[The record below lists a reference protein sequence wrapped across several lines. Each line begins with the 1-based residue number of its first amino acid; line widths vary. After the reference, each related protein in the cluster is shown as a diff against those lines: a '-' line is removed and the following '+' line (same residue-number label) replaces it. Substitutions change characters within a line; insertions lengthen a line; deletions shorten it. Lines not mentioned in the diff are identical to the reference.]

1 MSILLLAL
9 CGLLLLA
16 SFFFSGTETAF
27 FALNRVNLRRLERDG
42 SRRSARVLAVAAQP
56 QDLLNTVLV
65 GNNLVNVAISV
76 LATMVVLE
84 NWPRFGVGGAI
95 VVTTLTVL
103 LLGEVT
109 PKTLAIRFPE
119 TFARLAVDPYR
130 LIRALLRPLTSAVA
144 WLAALLLR
152 AIGLKPIPPGH
163 TSLFTRAELDTLLE
177 GADEEGVMTARES
190 ELVQRI
196 LEFSQTRIEEIMTPR
211 IDMAAAPAD
220 LEREELVTLVVAARH
235 SRIPLYRRTIDDV
248 IGYLKVRDFLLDPDR
263 RRELLIR
270 PVVIYPERALASK
283 VFYEMQ
289 RQRSSMVIAVN
300 EYGET
305 VGMLTREDLVEEVV
319 GEIWDEYESSRGP
332 IRALGPGVWMCEGG
346 ANLEELGEEL
356 ERELP
361 TEDAVTLNGF
371 LTGLYGALPPR
382 EARITWEDLVFIP
395 LEVTRHRIQRVRVEL
410 RAGGDPG
417 VDRSGDGGA
426 DRGGRRGPA
435 NGGAAP
441 AGPP

>member
-1 MSILLLAL
+1 MSIFVFVL
-9 CGLLLLA
+9 CGLLLHA
-16 SFFFSGTETAF
+16 SVFFYGPETAV

-42 SRRSARVLAVAAQP
+42 TRRSARVLAIAAQP

-76 LATMVVLE
+76 LATMLILE
-84 NWPRFGVGGAI
+84 RWPRFGVAGAI

-109 PKTLAIRFPE
+109 PKTLAIKFPE
-119 TFARLAVDPYR
+119 TFARLAVDPFR
-130 LIRALLRPLTSAVA
+130 LVRFVLRPLTAAVA
-144 WLAALLLR
+144 YLARLVLR
-152 AIGLKPIPPGH
+152 ALGLKPIPPGH
-163 TSLFTRAELDTLLE
+163 SSLFTRAELDTLLE

-196 LEFSQTRIEEIMTPR
+196 LEFSQTRVEEIMTPR
-211 IDMAAAPAD
+211 IDMIAAPVD
-220 LEREELVTLVVAARH
+220 LERAELVELVVAARH
-235 SRIPLYRRTIDDV
+235 SRVPLYRRTVDDV
-248 IGYLKVRDFLLDPDR
+248 VGFLKVRDFLLDPDR
-263 RRELLIR
+263 RLELLIR
-270 PVVIYPERALASK
+270 PVVIYPERAFASK

-289 RQRSSMVIAVN
+289 RQRTSLVIVVN

-319 GEIWDEYESSRGP
+319 GEIWDEYESARGP
-332 IRALGPGVWMCEGG
+332 IRAVGPGLWICEGS

-356 ERELP
+356 GRELP

-382 EARITWEDLVFIP
+382 DIKIEWEGIVFVP
-395 LEVTRHRIQRVRVEL
+395 LEVSRHRIQRVRIEW
-410 RAGGDPG
+410 A
-417 VDRSGDGGA
+417 GDGGEA
-426 DRGGRRGPA
+426 EEEA
-435 NGGAAP
+435 
-441 AGPP
+441 